1 MQRMQIFI
9 LDAMHLLMQ
18 LSNARQLIRFWD
30 SFHRIYR
37 NKIFLFEKVQWWIQG
52 ENINKMNFYF
62 SDINAKGKGE
72 SSQAHTLTI
81 LFIQIKKTGKKGETN
96 TIHR

>member
-1 MQRMQIFI
+1 MQLFI

-18 LSNARQLIRFWD
+18 LSDERQLIRFWD

-52 ENINKMNFYF
+52 ENINKMNFSF
-62 SDINAKGKGE
+62 LDINAKGKGE

-81 LFIQIKKTGKKGETN
+81 LFYTNQENKKERGNKHHTQMT
-96 TIHR
+96 